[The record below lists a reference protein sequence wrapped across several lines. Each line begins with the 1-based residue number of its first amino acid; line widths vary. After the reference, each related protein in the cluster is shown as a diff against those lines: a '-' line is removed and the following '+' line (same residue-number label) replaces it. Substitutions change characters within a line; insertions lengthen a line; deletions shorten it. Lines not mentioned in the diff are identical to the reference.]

1 MTDPSAENTTD
12 RTPFR
17 KSAST
22 AATLD
27 ATLAYQSLVSA
38 RSRRLR
44 VTGIVLLVAVLG
56 MSLYGVFALMPSLR
70 RTVPHG
76 TGGMDAASAKE
87 IAVNRA
93 NAGED
98 TAQRK
103 GTADRASAARPAAN
117 KTDTPRTGESLRSSG
132 GLTERERRA
141 AFSNILFMY
150 GYWSVCGLLILAL
163 IIVSWLDFRELGR
176 NYDAYRAR
184 LFAQSVAEAEEK

>member
-1 MTDPSAENTTD
+1 MTDPQADDTTSH
-12 RTPFR
+12 TP
-17 KSAST
+17 SPVTSSIT
-22 AATLD
+22 TSLD
-27 ATLAYQSLVSA
+27 TTMAYRSLVSA

-56 MSLYGVFALMPSLR
+56 MSLYGVVGLMPSLR
-70 RTVPHG
+70 RTVPHLAG
-76 TGGMDAASAKE
+76 SADSVSAKE
-87 IAVNRA
+87 IALNRA
-93 NAGED
+93 NANED

-103 GTADRASAARPAAN
+103 GTADRAGATRTIAN
-117 KTDTPRTGESLRSSG
+117 KTDTPRTGETLRASK

-141 AFSNILFMY
+141 AFSKILFMY

-163 IIVSWLDFRELGR
+163 VIVSWLDFRELGR